1 MGHYSLQDFNKI
13 GNAGFELVLPDRVI
27 IQINE
32 LVKHVG
38 SPHYIKTPVFSKT
51 SKSDDLPT
59 GKKRRDRQES
69 ASPSNT
75 QNWER
80 LQKFQATKIV
90 EASGVEIYFNKIRS
104 CLNKLTD
111 KNSNE
116 VTENILG
123 IINELKSEENYEE
136 NLTNIGNIIFDI
148 ASTNNI
154 FSKVYAEVYG
164 TICSYNNLFNNFL
177 ECQYN
182 DYLKSYSTIEE
193 VSPDEDYNA
202 FCNNTKQND
211 KRRAFSSFFLN
222 LYCNG
227 VISIEKL
234 QYIIEYLLNSIHKCI
249 QSKEKGY
256 FIDECTEN
264 VFILYS
270 NELEYST
277 SLKLDNGLTIKETIE
292 HYANTKAKTYP
303 GMSSKCTFKYMDICG
318 L

>member
-1 MGHYSLQDFNKI
+1 MGHYSLQEFNKI

-27 IQINE
+27 LQINE

-38 SPHYIKTPVFSKT
+38 SPNYIRTPVFLKISKIDDSNT
-51 SKSDDLPT
+51 SK
-59 GKKRRDRQES
+59 KKRDRQDG
-69 ASPSNT
+69 ASQSNI

-80 LQKFQATKIV
+80 HKNFQATKLV
-90 EASGVEIYFNKIRS
+90 EASGAEIQLNKIRS
-104 CLNKLTD
+104 CLNKLTN

-116 VTENILG
+116 VTEDILNIISELE
-123 IINELKSEENYEE
+123 NEEKYEE
-136 NLTNIGNIIFDI
+136 NLANIGNIIFDI
-148 ASTNNI
+148 ASTNKI
-154 FSKVYAEVYG
+154 FSKVYAEVYC
-164 TICSYNNLFNNFL
+164 TICSSNDFFVNFL
-177 ECQYN
+177 EKQY
-182 DYLKSYSTIEE
+182 DQYLKSYSIIEDI
-193 VSPDEDYNA
+193 SPDEDYNA
-202 FCNNTKQND
+202 FCMNTKQND
-211 KRRAFSSFFLN
+211 KRRSLSSFFLN

-227 VISIEKL
+227 VIPIEKL
-234 QYIIEYLLNSIHKCI
+234 QNIMEYLLNSIDKFI
-249 QSKEKGY
+249 QLKEQAY

-270 NELEYST
+270 NELEYSK

>member
-1 MGHYSLQDFNKI
+1 MGQYSLQDFNKI
-13 GNAGFELVLPDRVI
+13 GNAGFELVLPERVV

-38 SPHYIKTPVFSKT
+38 SPNYIRTPVFSKT
-51 SKSDDLPT
+51 SKPVDVNTS
-59 GKKRRDRQES
+59 KRGRDKQEPM
-69 ASPSNT
+69 SPSNI

-80 LQKFQATKIV
+80 LKKFQATKIA
-90 EASGVEIYFNKIRS
+90 EASGAEIHLNKIRS
-104 CLNKLTD
+104 FLNKLTD

-116 VTENILG
+116 VTENIIE
-123 IINELKSEENYEE
+123 IINELKNEEKYEE
-136 NLTNIGNIIFDI
+136 NMTNIGNIIFDI
-148 ASTNNI
+148 ASTNRI

-164 TICSYNNLFNNFL
+164 TICSSNEFFINFL
-177 ECQYN
+177 ENQYN
-182 DYLKSYSTIEE
+182 DYLNSYLLIEDS
-193 VSPDEDYNA
+193 SPDEDYNA
-202 FCNNTKQND
+202 FCKNTKQND
-211 KRRAFSSFFLN
+211 KRRALSSFFLN

-227 VISIEKL
+227 VMPIEKL
-234 QYIIEYLLNSIHKCI
+234 QHIMEYLLNSIHKII
-249 QSKEKGY
+249 QSKEKAY

-277 SLKLDNGLTIKETIE
+277 TLKLNNGRTIKETIE
-292 HYANTKAKTYP
+292 HYANTKSKTYP